1 MRSLLEISK
10 SGLKS
15 AERSLSVTSNNIIN
29 ADTPGYTRQRIE
41 KSPNGMQMSGYH
53 TGLGVDITGVTRM
66 RNEMNDVLMNQKQQ
80 DMSFMQGQA
89 KVFEQ
94 LEAVVATDSGNDLD
108 LSISK
113 FLDSFSELSS
123 NPQDMSVRNSLVSN
137 AQELTNKF
145 KDIDRNIDRISELTR
160 DSAGKNVDKIN
171 SIVSEIESLNKSIE
185 QGEASGKSDN
195 TSLDMRVAKMEEL
208 SKLIDYES
216 QVTDTGAVE
225 LRVGG
230 VMLLDSEKAQT
241 IRAEIDDINKEFTL
255 RVDSGKTISASGG
268 RLGAEIEMYT
278 KQIPDMNGKL
288 DKIASTM
295 VEKVNQIH
303 AGGYGLN
310 DDTSRNFFDPTGTSA
325 SEIELN
331 AAMILD
337 PANVAASSNDAEA
350 GNGEVAAQIA
360 ELRNERLID
369 GRKIVDSSIELIS
382 SPGTKLQNLNSQI
395 EARDSELNMLKTQ
408 QEREAGVNIDEE
420 LSLMIQYQ
428 NAYQGAAKVM
438 SAAQNMYDTLIG
450 IVR

>member
-1 MRSLLEISK
+1 
-10 SGLKS
+10 
-15 AERSLSVTSNNIIN
+15 
-29 ADTPGYTRQRIE
+29 
-41 KSPNGMQMSGYH
+41 
-53 TGLGVDITGVTRM
+53 
-66 RNEMNDVLMNQKQQ
+66 
-80 DMSFMQGQA
+80 MQGQA

-185 QGEASGKSDN
+185 QGEASGKPDN